1 MRQVHTQVPKAL
13 RRRRIN
19 RRGFPR
25 DNRLPAILIEAV
37 HDLPCQSA
45 NCSLNSIS
53 SHPFIRMSARDS
65 TPEPP
70 PRNAAFAPTDWDLV
84 IVAGQSDEELA
95 AEALAKLCHTYWYPL
110 YAYVRR
116 KGHSAHDA
124 EDLTQGFFEQL
135 MRLQSIKQ
143 VRGDG
148 KFRSFLLSSLEHF
161 LAAEWNRAHR
171 QKRGGQCPAISL
183 DEVHPETRYQLEP
196 LDQCTAEKIYERR
209 WAMTVLEQALE
220 RLRRDCMAAHKEA
233 LFEQLKG
240 ALGGDGASAPYAEI
254 GALLNM
260 SEVAVKVAVH
270 RLRQRYAELVREE
283 VARTLTNPAEV
294 EEEIRYLLAAL
305 SS

>member
-1 MRQVHTQVPKAL
+1 MSTRESTSE
-13 RRRRIN
+13 
-19 RRGFPR
+19 FPQ
-25 DNRLPAILIEAV
+25 
-37 HDLPCQSA
+37 H
-45 NCSLNSIS
+45 
-53 SHPFIRMSARDS
+53 
-65 TPEPP
+65 
-70 PRNAAFAPTDWDLV
+70 RNDAFAQTDWDLV
-84 IVAGQSDEELA
+84 VVAGQSDAERA
-95 AEALAKLCHTYWYPL
+95 AEALARLCQTYWYPL

-148 KFRSFLLSSLEHF
+148 KFRSFLVAALEHF

-171 QKRGGQCPAISL
+171 QKRGGQNPLISL
-183 DEVHPETRYQLEP
+183 DQVSPEVRYQLEP
-196 LDQCTAEKIYERR
+196 PDEWTAESIYERR

-220 RLRRDCMAAHKEA
+220 RLRQDCVAAHKEA

-240 ALGGDGASAPYAEI
+240 VLGGDSPSAPYAEV
-254 GALLNM
+254 GARLNM
-260 SEVAVKVAVH
+260 SEVAVKVAAH

-294 EEEIRYLLAAL
+294 EEEIRHLLAVL